1 MERFLA
7 HLMRVS
13 RWVMV
18 PLFFGLT
25 IVLALFVVQFF
36 VEIWRIGVA
45 FAAGTELHLTLA
57 ALSLLDIVLMAS
69 LVMIVMLSGL
79 QALARSGDAGGELR
93 GASAWI
99 VGVGTIKVRIM
110 SAIVVISAID
120 LLEVFFDTAHAATG
134 TLPWL
139 IALHLTFIVTAV
151 FLAVID
157 WLAAH
162 GTADLANTGR
172 SAPASDQRQ
181 RLRKVEE

>member
-1 MERFLA
+1 MERFFAPLV
-7 HLMRVS
+7 RVS

-25 IVLALFVVQFF
+25 IVLVLFVAQFF
-36 VEIWRIGVA
+36 VEVWRIGVA
-45 FAAGTELHLTLA
+45 FATGAELHLTLA

-79 QALARSGDAGGELR
+79 EALARSADGGGIL
-93 GASAWI
+93 GSTAWI

-110 SAIVVISAID
+110 SAIVVISAIY
-120 LLEVFFDTAHAATG
+120 LLEVFLDIGHAATG

-151 FLAVID
+151 LLAVVD
-157 WLAAH
+157 WLIARGA
-162 GTADLANTGR
+162 TER
-172 SAPASDQRQ
+172 R
-181 RLRKVEE
+181 